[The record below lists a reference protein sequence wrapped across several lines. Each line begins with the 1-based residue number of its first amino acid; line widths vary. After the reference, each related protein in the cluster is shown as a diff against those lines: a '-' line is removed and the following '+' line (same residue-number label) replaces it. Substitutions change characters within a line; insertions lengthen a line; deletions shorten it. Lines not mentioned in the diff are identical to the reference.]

1 MSGMLPSALVLYL
14 FNWLS
19 AFSSLNNLSNPQ
31 QETNELTFHLRHFHA
46 HVGARVLFADVFPG
60 LLVKGS
66 TTSENAFTIKTR
78 RRTTHKPRSHLD
90 FLEARRRSMIHKEN
104 VPVLWNVEEVE
115 APDVEHRDSL
125 LTIAKMTYD
134 AYLEPTDKDW
144 YDLGENWTD
153 NHPFG
158 WEPDA
163 DGFRGYVFALA
174 QGVACN
180 NHAVKNHPFGWEPDA
195 DGFRGYVFA
204 TEDNSTVVLS
214 IKGTSASF
222 LGGGGPTAK
231 KDKLNG
237 AQASLVFRRHLLNPN
252 GLFSPDNKIICY
264 LAAAARTLTGHGRKY
279 ATVIVVAG
287 TAISIAYKMLLL
299 RRVSSIRSTEDNST
313 VVLSIKGTSASFLG
327 GGGPTAKKDKLNGA
341 QAFLVFRRR
350 LLNPN
355 GLFSPPDNKI
365 ICYLAAAAHTS
376 TGHGRK
382 YATVIVV
389 AGIAISIA
397 YKMLLLRRVSSIRSN
412 LYYNLTYLYPNSNI
426 WITGHSLG
434 GALASLLGV
443 TFGAPAVTFESPGEK
458 MASER
463 LHLPQPPSTQHI
475 THIYHTADPIAMGT
489 CTGILSS
496 CAIAGYALESRCHL
510 GESIVYDTI
519 SNLSWASD
527 VRTHTIKT
535 VIERLLS
542 VPWAPAI
549 EQGREVPKPQREEDC
564 IDCFKWEFQ
573 EPTNMTN

>member
-1 MSGMLPSALVLYL
+1 MFGMLPSALVSYL
-14 FNWLS
+14 FSWLS
-19 AFSSLNNLSNPQ
+19 ALSSLNNSGNSQL
-31 QETNELTFHLRHFHA
+31 ETNELTFHLRHFHA

-60 LLVKGS
+60 LLMKGN
-66 TTSENAFTIKTR
+66 TTLENAFTIKTR
-78 RRTTHKPRSHLD
+78 RRMTHKPRSHPD

-104 VPVLWNVEEVE
+104 VPVHWNVEEVE

-125 LTIAKMTYD
+125 LTMAKMTYD

-144 YDLGENWTD
+144 YDLGDNWTD
-153 NHPFG
+153 
-158 WEPDA
+158 
-163 DGFRGYVFALA
+163 
-174 QGVACN
+174 
-180 NHAVKNHPFGWEPDA
+180 NHPFGWEPDA

-231 KDKLNG
+231 KDKLNDN
-237 AQASLVFRRHLLNPN
+237 L
-252 GLFSPDNKIICY
+252 LFSCCCAHIDWTWTQVCDCY
-264 LAAAARTLTGHGRKY
+264 RGGWNCDLNCLQDALIEESLFY
-279 ATVIVVAG
+279 PIG
-287 TAISIAYKMLLL
+287 T
-299 RRVSSIRSTEDNST
+299 
-313 VVLSIKGTSASFLG
+313 
-327 GGGPTAKKDKLNGA
+327 
-341 QAFLVFRRR
+341 
-350 LLNPN
+350 
-355 GLFSPPDNKI
+355 
-365 ICYLAAAAHTS
+365 
-376 TGHGRK
+376 
-382 YATVIVV
+382 
-389 AGIAISIA
+389 
-397 YKMLLLRRVSSIRSN
+397 N

-443 TFGAPAVTFESPGEK
+443 TFGAPAVTFETPGEK

-475 THIYHTADPIAMGT
+475 THVYHTADPIAMGT

-496 CAIAGYALESRCHL
+496 CAIAGYALESRCRL

-527 VRTHTIKT
+527 VRTHSIKT
-535 VIERLLS
+535 VIEKLLS

-549 EQGREVPKPQREEDC
+549 EQGREVPEPRREEDC
-564 IDCFKWEFQ
+564 VDCFKWEFQ